1 MFTMF
6 NGCHGIDSWLWI
18 FQNKIH
24 FSFHKAGAVCSLIK
38 LKFSMKLYAR
48 VNYELLTMRIYFIYF
63 MKEILK
69 IHHLINVGEVYL
81 KFMKQTMFH
90 FLL

>member
-1 MFTMF
+1 MTMDF
-6 NGCHGIDSWLWI
+6 P
-18 FQNKIH
+18 KIKFISH
-24 FSFHKAGAVCSLIK
+24 FIYQELYVFRSLIK
-38 LKFSMKLYAR
+38 LKFSMELYAR